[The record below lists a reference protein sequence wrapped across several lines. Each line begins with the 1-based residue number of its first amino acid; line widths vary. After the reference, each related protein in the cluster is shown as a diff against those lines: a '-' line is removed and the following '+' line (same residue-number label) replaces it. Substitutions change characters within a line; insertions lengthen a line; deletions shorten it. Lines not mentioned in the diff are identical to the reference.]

1 MGSSRV
7 PFAHMLAYWVLA
19 LLLASCH
26 PTDPTGRQGRVWV
39 FAQADGN
46 DLQIDVHLEA
56 ADGQV
61 PGGARVWLTD
71 PGGGLRLVS
80 FDTRSQSYRFEG
92 RALKGTWLVE
102 IDSLAAGR
110 LNLNVPVNPLSGSPE
125 VVSVQDGAG
134 HRAESYEQL
143 VASTPIRVEWRT
155 VPDAD
160 EYLLEVLVSG
170 VVIYSVQVGDVF
182 AIIPGNTISAS
193 EEGTRVSL
201 RVTASS
207 SSGDLRFSQGYYSV
221 CSSESRIFSF
231 EAVP

>member
-1 MGSSRV
+1 MGLSRV
-7 PFAHMLAYWVLA
+7 PSVRILAYWALA

-26 PTDPTGRQGRVWV
+26 SEDLAGQQGRVWV
-39 FAQADGN
+39 FAQADGD
-46 DLQIDVHLEA
+46 DLQMDVHLEA

-71 PGGGLRLVS
+71 PGGGLRLVG
-80 FDTRSQSYRFEG
+80 FDARSQSYRFQG
-92 RALKGTWLVE
+92 RALSGTWRVE

-125 VVSVQDGAG
+125 VVSVQDGVG

-143 VASTPIRVEWRT
+143 VASTPIRVEWRA

-182 AIIPGNTISAS
+182 AVIPGNTISAS

-207 SSGDLRFSQGYYSV
+207 SSGDLHFSRGYYSV
-221 CSSESRIFSF
+221 SSSESRMFSF
-231 EAVP
+231 ETVP

>member
-7 PFAHMLAYWVLA
+7 PYVRMLAYWALA

-26 PTDPTGRQGRVWV
+26 TTDPTGGQGRVWV
-39 FAQADGN
+39 FAQADGD
-46 DLQIDVHLEA
+46 DLQMDVHLEA

-71 PGGGLRLVS
+71 PGGGLRLVG
-80 FDTRSQSYRFEG
+80 FDIRSQSYRFEG
-92 RALKGTWLVE
+92 RALSGTWQVE

-110 LNLNVPVNPLSGSPE
+110 LNLNVPVNPLSSSPE

-143 VASTPIRVEWRT
+143 AASTPIRVEWRA

-170 VVIYSVQVGDVF
+170 VVVYSVKVGDVF
-182 AIIPGNTISAS
+182 AVIPSSTISAS

-207 SSGDLRFSQGYYSV
+207 SSGDLHFSQGYYSV
-221 CSSESRIFSF
+221 SSSVSRMFSF
-231 EAVP
+231 ETVP